1 MTEAVAIELTSPAAE
16 PLRVEWPAGP
26 QAGEE
31 PGWRLSGELDWDE
44 VEALRIVSAVLPDGR
59 GLALAALRAT
69 GAAGHGDETVAA
81 VLVANATAEDV
92 AEALI
97 SAEYGGDGLPRRVG
111 LELYTGADS
120 LPLRVAADVTE
131 TSRERGGGLTHV
143 RAALEVRLEGKRSTG
158 LYEVLT
164 R

>member
-1 MTEAVAIELTSPAAE
+1 MAEAVAIELTSPAGE
-16 PLRVEWPAGP
+16 QLRVEWPAGP
-26 QAGEE
+26 RGAEG
-31 PGWRLSGELDWDE
+31 PRWRLSGELDWDE
-44 VEALRIVSAVLPDGR
+44 VEALRIVSAALPDGR

-69 GAAGHGDETVAA
+69 GVAGHGDEMVAA
-81 VLVANATAEDV
+81 TLVANATAENV

-97 SAEYGGDGLPRRVG
+97 SAEYGGDGLPRRIG

-131 TSRERGGGLTHV
+131 ASRDREGELTHI

-158 LYEVLT
+158 LYEVLS